1 MIGAENTLFNIPSVT
16 TLDTLFNIPSVTTL
30 DTLFNIPSFTT
41 LPPQKKQQQHLNKIK
56 AQFLKVNVS
65 TFSPYIKQKA

>member
-1 MIGAENTLFNIPSVT
+1 MIGAEN
-16 TLDTLFNIPSVTTL
+16 TLFNIPSVTTL

-41 LPPQKKQQQHLNKIK
+41 LPPQKKKQHLNKIK
-56 AQFLKVNVS
+56 TQFLKVNVS

>member
-1 MIGAENTLFNIPSVT
+1 MIGAEN
-16 TLDTLFNIPSVTTL
+16 TLFNIPSVTTL

>member
-16 TLDTLFNIPSVTTL
+16 TP

-41 LPPQKKQQQHLNKIK
+41 LPPQKKQQHLNKIK

>member
-16 TLDTLFNIPSVTTL
+16 TP

-41 LPPQKKQQQHLNKIK
+41 LHPPKKQQHLNKIK